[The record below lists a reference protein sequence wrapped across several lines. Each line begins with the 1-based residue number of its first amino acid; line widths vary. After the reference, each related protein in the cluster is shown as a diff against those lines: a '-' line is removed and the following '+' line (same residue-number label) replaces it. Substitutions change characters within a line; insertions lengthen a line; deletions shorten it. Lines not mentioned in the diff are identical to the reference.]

1 MSQTSLPTETDLEAE
16 ITKVQKDKQIGNFII
31 GNILFLYRLGKTKGK
46 GTFGKVKSGTHCPTG
61 EKVKNINNNVGR
73 NKNLGKR
80 QN

>member
-1 MSQTSLPTETDLEAE
+1 MV
-16 ITKVQKDKQIGNFII
+16 IFYI
-31 GNILFLYRLGKTKGK
+31 LYRIGKTKGK

-61 EKVKNINNNVGR
+61 EKVKNIINNVGR